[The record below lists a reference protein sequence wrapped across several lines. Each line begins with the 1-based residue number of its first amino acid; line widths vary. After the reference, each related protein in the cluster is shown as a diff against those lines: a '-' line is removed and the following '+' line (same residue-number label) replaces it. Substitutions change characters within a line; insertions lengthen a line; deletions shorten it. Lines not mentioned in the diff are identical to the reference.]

1 MENTDCMG
9 INAPVVKIFW
19 QMVEREL
26 IRAGFSYPDA
36 RKARHTFQNLPW
48 KTGRAVSLEGLV
60 SAGHQGPGGTN
71 GAVERILDEIRATYR
86 LLDAG
91 NVIEGDAAHTRHL
104 GLQSEI
110 MGLRED
116 IAELRA
122 DVGGGSW
129 WFDWPVTIGVGIS
142 MAVVG
147 YGIPAIT

>member
-1 MENTDCMG
+1 MENTDCRE
-9 INAPVVKIFW
+9 INAPVVEIFW

-36 RKARHTFQNLPW
+36 RRARLTFQNLPW
-48 KTGRAVSLEGLV
+48 KTGRAISWEELV
-60 SAGHQGPGGTN
+60 GDGHQDLNGTN
-71 GAVERILDEIRATYR
+71 GAVGKILEEIRAMYR

-91 NVIEGDAAHTRHL
+91 NVIEGNAAHSRHL

-122 DVGGGSW
+122 DVRGGSW
-129 WFDWPVTIGVGIS
+129 WFDWPVTIGLGIS
-142 MAVVG
+142 MAVIG
-147 YGIPAIT
+147 YVIRAIT